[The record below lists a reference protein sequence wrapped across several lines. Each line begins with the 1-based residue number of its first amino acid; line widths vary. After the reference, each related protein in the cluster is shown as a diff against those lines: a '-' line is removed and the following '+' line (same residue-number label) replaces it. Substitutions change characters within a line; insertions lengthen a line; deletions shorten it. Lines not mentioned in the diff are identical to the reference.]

1 MKPRVG
7 ADKRQD
13 KSDNG
18 GKSPRREGGCT
29 RCAIPRGCA
38 ATVAE
43 AFPTRGMAEVDRA
56 CSWCAAMYMVVV
68 VVEADRRD
76 GDWAAQGYASELA

>member
-1 MKPRVG
+1 MKPRVE

-13 KSDNG
+13 KSDDG
-18 GKSPRREGGCT
+18 RRSPRRGCKCT
-29 RCAIPRGCA
+29 RCEIPRGCA
-38 ATVAE
+38 AAVVE
-43 AFPTRGMAEVDRA
+43 AFPARGMAEVDRA